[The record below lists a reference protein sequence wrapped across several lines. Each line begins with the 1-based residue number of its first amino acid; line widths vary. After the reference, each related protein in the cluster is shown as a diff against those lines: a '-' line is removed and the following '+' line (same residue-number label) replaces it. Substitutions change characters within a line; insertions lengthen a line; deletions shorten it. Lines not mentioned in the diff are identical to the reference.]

1 MKYPF
6 NVRSFFT
13 SRETSAIGG
22 GIVLWRGYFQ
32 SVRPAIGRM
41 LINVDISTA
50 AMYKPG
56 RAIDVALELLGMAQR
71 GPLVLSPK
79 HGFPERELIKLQ
91 RFLSGVRINV
101 DIPGRPTTGRR
112 PPRVIKKLTK
122 AGANQLSF
130 TMRDGKTITVAQY
143 FEKTHNYR
151 LQFPDIV
158 CIEVRPTLRYGFV
171 FATFNVM
178 ALGWVWCH
186 HPNGVLYDSRR
197 ANHAE
202 TGPTGEDEGCPQLRH
217 EEAPRATSDH
227 SCRPGRSQLRAA
239 GVRAGAL
246 IHFGPA

>member
-13 SRETSAIGG
+13 SRETAAIGA

-56 RAIDVALELLGMAQR
+56 RAIDVALELLGVTQR
-71 GPLVLSPK
+71 GPLSLSPK

-101 DIPGRPTTGRR
+101 EIPGRPATDRR

-130 TMRDGKTITVAQY
+130 KMRDGKTITVAQY

-158 CIEVRPTLRYGFV
+158 CIEVRPTLG
-171 FATFNVM
+171 
-178 ALGWVWCH
+178 C
-186 HPNGVLYDSRR
+186 YDLEFRCSTR
-197 ANHAE
+197 
-202 TGPTGEDEGCPQLRH
+202 
-217 EEAPRATSDH
+217 
-227 SCRPGRSQLRAA
+227 
-239 GVRAGAL
+239 
-246 IHFGPA
+246 